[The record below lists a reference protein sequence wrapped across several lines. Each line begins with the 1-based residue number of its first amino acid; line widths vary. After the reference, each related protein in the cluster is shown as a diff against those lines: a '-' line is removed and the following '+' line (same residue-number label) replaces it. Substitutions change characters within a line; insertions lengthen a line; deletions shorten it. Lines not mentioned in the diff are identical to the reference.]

1 MKPRT
6 HSLNRRRFLIISGGT
21 ALSILI
27 GASGCSKPEPAPSDA
42 GNSVDYY
49 TCTMHPS
56 VHLHDPKGKCPICGM
71 NLVPVVKNG
80 ALPPDETTSGQD
92 QNGGSSSHE
101 FTVPVER
108 QQQIGVTYAAVTRE
122 ALNRE
127 VRAVGIVAPDKA
139 RHWEFVARVDGYVQT
154 LHVTS
159 PGELVEKDQPLLTI
173 YSPDLLTAERE
184 LVELLK
190 MRDEARSSE
199 ARRTAQQL
207 IDSAKRRLAQWN
219 VTPAQITDLERTR
232 RPSEFLTLLSP
243 FRGIVEGVPVDQ
255 GRNVRMGDHLVDV
268 ADLSSV
274 WVWADVYENE
284 LSSFRL
290 GQKVKLTTAA
300 YPGQSFEG
308 TIRLINP
315 FLDPAQ
321 RTGKVRIDIPNPDF
335 RLRPAMYVS
344 AVLTAGGSR
353 EALTIPVGAV
363 MPTGT
368 RNIVFVDKTQGRL
381 EPRAVSLGEKYG
393 DRYEVKDGLAE
404 GERVVA
410 SANFLIDAEAKVQG
424 ALKSFEEPAATGINP
439 EAKR

>member
-1 MKPRT
+1 MNPRT
-6 HSLNRRRFLIISGGT
+6 HLFNRRRFLGISGGA
-21 ALSILI
+21 ALSILL
-27 GASGCSKPEPAPSDA
+27 GASGCSKPEPTLSDV
-42 GNSVDYY
+42 GSSVDYY

-71 NLVPVVKNG
+71 NLVPVAKNG
-80 ALPPDETTSGQD
+80 SLPPDETTSGQD
-92 QNGGSSSHE
+92 QHGAASSHE

-122 ALNRE
+122 TLSRE
-127 VRAVGIVAPDKA
+127 VRVVGIVTPDKA

-159 PGELVEKDQPLLTI
+159 PGELVEKDQPLLTL

-190 MRDEARSSE
+190 MRDDARSAE
-199 ARRTAQQL
+199 ARRTARQL

-243 FRGIVEGVPVDQ
+243 FRGIVEAVPVDQ
-255 GRNVRMGDHLVDV
+255 GRNVRTGDHLVDV

-284 LSSFRL
+284 LSSFRV

-300 YPGQSFEG
+300 YPGQEFTG
-308 TIRLINP
+308 TISLVNP

-368 RNIVFVDKTQGRL
+368 RSIVFVDKTEGRL

-393 DRYEVKDGLAE
+393 DRYEVNAGLSE
-404 GERVVA
+404 GERLVA

-424 ALKSFEEPAATGINP
+424 ALKSFEEPAATGGNQ

>member
-1 MKPRT
+1 MYPRT
-6 HSLNRRRFLIISGGT
+6 HSLNRRRFLIVSGGT
-21 ALSILI
+21 VLSILM
-27 GASGCSKPEPAPSDA
+27 GASGCSKPEPTLSDA

-80 ALPPDETTSGQD
+80 TLPPNQSPSRQD
-92 QNGGSSSHE
+92 QNGASASHE

-122 ALNRE
+122 ALSRE
-127 VRAVGIVAPDKA
+127 VRAVGIVTPDKG

-184 LVELLK
+184 LVELLA
-190 MRDEARSSE
+190 MRDDARSAE

-207 IDSAKRRLAQWN
+207 IDSSKRRLAQWN

-243 FRGIVEGVPVDQ
+243 FRGIVEAVPVDQ

-300 YPGQSFEG
+300 YPGQEFAG
-308 TIRLINP
+308 TVSLINP
-315 FLDPAQ
+315 FLDAAQ
-321 RTGKVRIDIPNPDF
+321 RTSKVRIDIPNPDF

-353 EALTIPVGAV
+353 EALTIPVGAI

-368 RNIVFVDKTQGRL
+368 RNIVFVDKTEGRL
-381 EPRAVSLGEKYG
+381 EPRAVSLGEQYG
-393 DRYEVKDGLAE
+393 ERYEVKDGLAE

-424 ALKSFEEPAATGINP
+424 ALKSFEEPAATGNHP